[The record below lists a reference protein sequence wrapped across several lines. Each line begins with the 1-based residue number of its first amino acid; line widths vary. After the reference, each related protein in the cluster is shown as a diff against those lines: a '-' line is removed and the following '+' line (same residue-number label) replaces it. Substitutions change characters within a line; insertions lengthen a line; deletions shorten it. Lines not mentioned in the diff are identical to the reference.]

1 MIGLAELGI
10 DAVDTVILALP
21 PPSQGKDKTMD
32 KIQNLW
38 KVRQNYCFLLLIL
51 IFYSVLYVIPFF
63 IRV

>member
-21 PPSQGKDKTMD
+21 PPSQGKDRAMD

-38 KVRQNYCFLLLIL
+38 KVRKLMFLIVN
-51 IFYSVLYVIPFF
+51 F
-63 IRV
+63 